1 MPHKTLTFRATV
13 FAILKKHKK
22 DKKKRCI
29 FTVLPHTL
37 KYLGKLCKYFC
48 FYFSEKARK
57 GRKGY
62 LYRGYVLAPVP
73 ANT

>member
-1 MPHKTLTFRATV
+1 MPHKTFIFRATV
-13 FAILKKHKK
+13 VAILRKHKK
-22 DKKKRCI
+22 EKKSI
-29 FTVLPHTL
+29 FTVLPHIL
-37 KYLGKLCKYFC
+37 KRLGKLCKYFC

-57 GRKGY
+57 RRKGY